1 MSSHRNRLVA
11 VVVLLA
17 FAGPPLEAQVQQQG
31 AAMGKL
37 VIADP
42 RATAV
47 VEYEKALDAFQSW
60 STAEGFSH
68 AQRALALDSS
78 FGLARALVS
87 RYRAGPMAAAERNR
101 AAVDAARGSAAEAV
115 IALAFRAVGTPAAAA
130 LWNTAVELVPNDP
143 RVSLDRALSL
153 EGKARVDALREAA
166 KKFPDHAATR
176 QWLAFYLTPVLY
188 PRPSEADGNE
198 ALAAAEEAV
207 RLAPNASGSHTAMG
221 HVLEVLGRE
230 DEALRHLQAATS
242 MTPTNEFAFTFR
254 AEILEH
260 QGKPAEARA
269 AIDSAIILTDNL
281 GSLGT
286 YRTQR
291 ALTFLHEGNVAATI
305 AAMDENARLLE
316 AKDQLPAAASARL
329 FLAIVHAGS
338 NNARAANEQIAIANR
353 LGVAPGTLADNSI
366 IVYSLTRQAV
376 PARKALDTYLRLAQ
390 QFPPSELREQNIH
403 RMTGLTLL
411 AEGKAAE
418 AIAELKQGGPNP
430 YSQLG
435 LIEAYVQLGDKKQ
448 ADAERASLLARKDF
462 GIISTAMPI
471 AKLRSGMAKK

>member
-1 MSSHRNRLVA
+1 MSNHRSRFVPVVA
-11 VVVLLA
+11 LLA
-17 FAGPPLEAQVQQQG
+17 LAGSPVMAQVQQQG

-47 VEYEKALDAFQSW
+47 TEYELALDAFQAW
-60 STAEGFSH
+60 SNTEGYVH

-78 FGLARALVS
+78 FGLARALLA
-87 RYRAGPMAAAERNR
+87 RYRAGPSADAERNR

-115 IALAFRAVGTPAAAA
+115 IALAMRAGSTPAAAT

-143 RVSLDRALSL
+143 RVTLDRALSL
-153 EGKARVDALREAA
+153 TGNARVDALRAA
-166 KKFPDHAATR
+166 VKKFPDHAATK
-176 QWLAFYLTPVLY
+176 QWLVGYLTQALY
-188 PRPSEADGNE
+188 PRPSDAEGAE
-198 ALAAAEEAV
+198 ALAAAEAAV
-207 RLAPNASGSHTAMG
+207 RLAPNASGSHTALG
-221 HVLEVLGRE
+221 RVLEVLGRE

-269 AIDSAIILTDNL
+269 AIDSSIILTDNL

-305 AAMDENARLLE
+305 AAMEENARLLE
-316 AKDQLPAAASARL
+316 AKDQLASAASARL
-329 FLAIVHAGS
+329 FLAIVHAGT
-338 NNARAANEQIAIANR
+338 NNAKAANEQIAMARR
-353 LGVAPGTLADNSI
+353 LGAAPGTLADNGI

-376 PARKALDTYLRLAQ
+376 AARKTLDEYVRLAQ
-390 QFPPSELREQNIH
+390 QVPPSELREQNIH
-403 RMTGLTLL
+403 RMTGMTLI
-411 AEGKAAE
+411 AEGRPAE
-418 AIAELKQGGPNP
+418 AIPELKQGGPNP

-448 ADAERASLLARKDF
+448 AAAERASLFARKDF
-462 GIISTAMPI
+462 GIISTAMPL
-471 AKLRSGMAKK
+471 AKLRSGMTKK